1 MSLRNTYDF
10 DMLVNEAEDRVLE
23 ELETQMARTPGVCTC
38 QDCVVDMA
46 AYALNKVRPA
56 YRASLMGSVYAR
68 AALRPEYAREISQ
81 AVKEAIEKIKSNP
94 SHD

>member
-1 MSLRNTYDF
+1 MSLRSKYDF
-10 DMLVNEAEDRVLE
+10 DMLVNEAEDLVLD
-23 ELETQMARTPGVCTC
+23 ELEAQMTRTPGVCTC

-46 AYALNKVRPA
+46 AYALNKVRPT

-68 AALRPEYAREISQ
+68 AAVRPDYSREISQ
-81 AVKEAIEKIKSNP
+81 AVREAIEKIKANP